1 MAYACEIV
9 ADSVTKRGHRA
20 TTMVVTIYR
29 GTLAEFNTHR
39 DLSRNSASSRAIP
52 TRKMIRALVEDP
64 FVPVEFGTAQGGMNA
79 GPPLTGKKLDTALG
93 IWGDAALTQIWA
105 ALSLTTSPNYV
116 QREWEKWVLE
126 QNDSF
131 EEFVFDVIARIDN
144 PKHSIHKLKSP
155 LWATK
160 GLTNR
165 LLEPFMW
172 HTIIA
177 TATEWD
183 NFFNLRTDENAQLE
197 IRIIAKMMKEAYD
210 ASTPKLLKEGEW
222 HLPFIQEHE
231 KKWAR
236 KNPQLAV
243 KAVTARCARVSY
255 LTHDKKIIDLGA
267 DYRLSDSL
275 AKNGHMSPFEHA
287 LTPIPKDEWKTR
299 MKMSKVAREAKH
311 LPDHVVAQMIDRN
324 EFSGNVRGFAQ
335 ARRDQANQRVFV
347 PPVV

>member
-1 MAYACEIV
+1 
-9 ADSVTKRGHRA
+9 
-20 TTMVVTIYR
+20 MVVTIYR

-64 FVPVEFGTAQGGMNA
+64 FIPSEFGTAQGGMNA

-105 ALSLTTSPNYV
+105 ALSLTTSPTYV
-116 QREWEKWVLE
+116 QREWDKWVLE

-131 EEFVFDVIARIDN
+131 EEFVFDVVARIDN

-172 HTIIA
+172 HTIIV
-177 TATEWD
+177 TATEWE

-197 IRIIAKMMKEAYD
+197 IRIIAKMMEEAYE
-210 ASTPKLLKEGEW
+210 ASTPHLLKEGEW

-231 KKWAR
+231 KTWAR
-236 KNPQLAV
+236 KNPLLAV

-255 LTHDKKIIDLGA
+255 LTHDKKIIDLEA
-267 DYRLSDSL
+267 DYKLSDSL

-287 LTPIPKDEWKTR
+287 LTPIPKAEWKTR

-311 LPDHVVAQMIDRN
+311 LPKHVVAQIIDRN
-324 EFSGNVRGFAQ
+324 EFAGNVRGFAQ
-335 ARRDQANQRVFV
+335 ARREQVNQQVFIPQV
-347 PPVV
+347 A